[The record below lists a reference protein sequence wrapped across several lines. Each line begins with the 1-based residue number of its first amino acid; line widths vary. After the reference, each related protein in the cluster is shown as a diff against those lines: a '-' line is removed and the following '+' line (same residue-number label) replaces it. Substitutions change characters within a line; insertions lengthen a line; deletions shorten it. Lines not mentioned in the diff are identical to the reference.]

1 MLYDKHQWSLTLV
14 LHLLLVVVVGIA
26 LNAVPAPFDS
36 SGIAVFGVGVGVYAA
51 LRFPPVI
58 AIPIALVICVPLW
71 LTHGSIV
78 GKESLSLLPIVVSLF
93 GYKKS
98 LSRVIKVGAGFWSL
112 IFLPILLLE
121 HALYEADQPTM
132 MFSGVLVTWVS
143 GVFGLISG
151 HFVFLA
157 NKGLKHTKTGSQEK
171 VSLHFLFSYFF
182 SGCFFAASMAVV
194 YLSVALYQDDQEAQI
209 IRYMQQRVAVL
220 EQQLSDF
227 IGQHQKAI
235 AVASQSLSTPYA
247 IEKLEEASSNQ
258 LSVLA
263 AHYPEFITFLVAD
276 ESGNITHSYPPGL
289 LNKAQ
294 AVGAGNVAYRP
305 YFSQA
310 METGGPYLSNVF
322 QGQGFGNDAIVAMS
336 SPILNDNGAPI
347 GIVEGSLSLR
357 SFSTVDALNLDGFS
371 LLLEDAK
378 GEVIYASDALGLK
391 PLNKAPAYS
400 CDGEC
405 DIKIEDGPLNKQWLR
420 LEGQLPTADWQ
431 VSYYYDYR
439 RFLSA
444 MSEYLLIDLLL
455 LLALSVF
462 GTFMGSVVA
471 RMIESPIRRLIRY
484 IANFTPS
491 EVRREATLAGSTLHI
506 QELASLND
514 EFSSLEGRLF
524 DAFKALEFARAKEQA
539 LNVELAEFNHSL
551 ENKIEEKTRHLAT
564 ALEEAKAAS
573 VAKTQFLANMS
584 HEIRTPMNGIIGSC
598 ELMMELP
605 LPDGAR
611 HRTETI
617 STSASHLL
625 MILDS
630 ILDWSK
636 IESGKMLLDKRSVS
650 VAQTIDACSVL
661 YERSASK
668 KGISIDVSIDEN
680 VPQVVITDGGK
691 LSQIINNL
699 VSNAIK
705 FTHQGTILVEA
716 NYSYTQGELYCS
728 VTDSGIG
735 IPPEKIDSIFD
746 QFEQADASIT
756 RDYGGTGLGLAIT
769 KGLVELL
776 GGSITVESTEGTGT
790 TFYFSFP
797 CEKGETQEATS
808 NVKAHSL
815 PSTLRVLL
823 AEDNDVNADIVMDML
838 GSVGVKR
845 IRAKNGI
852 EAIEAAKRHTFDVI
866 LMDYQM
872 PVMDGLTASK
882 QIRQHA
888 LNKDSVII
896 IALTANAYADDKAAC
911 IAAGMNAH
919 LSKPIRK
926 QVLIDSIAR
935 ELARV

>member
-1 MLYDKHQWSLTLV
+1 MYDKHQWSLTLV

>member
-1 MLYDKHQWSLTLV
+1 MYDKHRWSLSLV

-26 LNAVPAPFDS
+26 LNAVPPPFDS

-51 LRFPPVI
+51 LRFPPIV
-58 AIPIALVICVPLW
+58 AIPIALIICVPLW

-132 MFSGVLVTWVS
+132 MFSGVLVTWIS

-157 NKGLKHTKTGSQEK
+157 NKGLKHTNTGSKEK

-209 IRYMQQRVAVL
+209 TRYMQQRVAVL
-220 EQQLSDF
+220 EQQLSNF

-247 IEKLEEASSNQ
+247 IEKLEEASNNQ

-276 ESGNITHSYPPGL
+276 ESGDITHSYPPGL

-294 AVGAGNVAYRP
+294 AAGAANVAYRP
-305 YFSQA
+305 YFSRA

-336 SPILNDNGAPI
+336 SPIINEYGVPI

-357 SFSTVDALNLDGFS
+357 SFSSVDALNLDGFS

-378 GEVIYASDALGLK
+378 GEVIYASSELGLK
-391 PLNKAPAYS
+391 PLNKAPSYL
-400 CDGEC
+400 CEGEC

-420 LEGQLPTADWQ
+420 LQGQLPTANWQ

-439 RFLSA
+439 RLLLL
-444 MSEYLLIDLLL
+444 MSEYLLTDLLL
-455 LLALSVF
+455 LLVLSVF

-491 EVRREATLAGSTLHI
+491 EVRREPNLVGSTLHI

-514 EFSSLEGRLF
+514 EFSSLEGRLV
-524 DAFKALEFARAKEQA
+524 DAFKALEFARVKEQT

-551 ENKIEEKTRHLAT
+551 ENKIEEKTRHLAK

-617 STSASHLL
+617 STSASYLL

-668 KGISIDVSIDEN
+668 KGISINVNIDES
-680 VPQVVITDGGK
+680 VPKAVITDGGK

-716 NYSYTQGELYCS
+716 KYRQGELSCS
-728 VTDSGIG
+728 VIDSGIG
-735 IPPEKIDSIFD
+735 ISAKKIESIFD
-746 QFEQADASIT
+746 QFEQADATIT

-776 GGSITVESTEGTGT
+776 GGSISVDSNEGTGT
-790 TFYFSFP
+790 TFCFSFP
-797 CEKGETQEATS
+797 CEKGEAQEASS
-808 NVKAHSL
+808 NLKIQSL

-845 IRAKNGI
+845 FRAKNGM
-852 EAIEAAKRHTFDVI
+852 EAIEAAKRHAFDVI

-882 QIRQHA
+882 HIRQQA
-888 LNKDSVII
+888 KNKDRVII

-911 IAAGMNAH
+911 LAAGMNAH

>member
-1 MLYDKHQWSLTLV
+1 MLFDKHRWSLALV
-14 LHLLLVVVVGIA
+14 LHLLLVVAVGSA

-51 LRFPPVI
+51 LRFSPII
-58 AIPIALVICVPLW
+58 AIPVALIICVPLW

-93 GYKKS
+93 GYRKS

-157 NKGLKHTKTGSQEK
+157 NRGLKHTNTGTQEK

-209 IRYMQQRVAVL
+209 IRYMHQRVAVL

-227 IGQHQKAI
+227 IGQHQTAI

-276 ESGNITHSYPPGL
+276 ENGNITHSYPPGL

-294 AVGAGNVAYRP
+294 AIGASNVAYRP
-305 YFSQA
+305 YFYQA
-310 METGGPYLSNVF
+310 METGGPFLSNVF

-336 SPILNDNGAPI
+336 SPILNDNGVPI

-357 SFSTVDALNLDGFS
+357 SFSAVDALNLDGFS

-378 GEVIYASDALGLK
+378 GEVIYASQMLGLK
-391 PLNKAPAYS
+391 PLNKAPAYLCS
-400 CDGEC
+400 GEC

-420 LEGQLPTADWQ
+420 LEGQLPTANWR

-439 RFLSA
+439 RLLSV
-444 MSEYLLIDLLL
+444 MSEYLLTDLLL
-455 LLALSVF
+455 LLTLSAF

-491 EVRREATLAGSTLHI
+491 EVRREPTLAGSTLHI

-514 EFSSLEGRLF
+514 EFSSLEGRLV
-524 DAFKALEFARAKEQA
+524 DAFKALEFARANEQA

-551 ENKIEEKTRHLAT
+551 ENKIEEKTRHLAM

-598 ELMMELP
+598 ELMMEFP

-636 IESGKMLLDKRSVS
+636 IESGKMLLDERSVS

-668 KGISIDVSIDEN
+668 KGISIDVSIDDS
-680 VPQVVITDGGK
+680 VPEIVVTDGGK

-705 FTHQGTILVEA
+705 FTHQGSVLVEA
-716 NYSYTQGELYCS
+716 KYDQGELICS

-735 IPPEKIDSIFD
+735 IPAEKIDSIFD

-776 GGSITVESTEGTGT
+776 GGSISVESNESMGT
-790 TFYFSFP
+790 TFCIKFP
-797 CEKGETQEATS
+797 CEKCDTQETATK
-808 NVKAHSL
+808 VETRTL
-815 PSTLRVLL
+815 PNTLRVLL

-845 IRAKNGI
+845 VRAKNGM
-852 EAIEAAKRHTFDVI
+852 EAIEAAKRHAFDVI

-911 IAAGMNAH
+911 LAAGMNAH

-935 ELARV
+935 ELARI

>member
-1 MLYDKHQWSLTLV
+1 MYDKHQWSLTLV

-157 NKGLKHTKTGSQEK
+157 NKGLKHTNTGSQEK